1 MADYIYPAPG
11 VTGVEATLTLSI
23 TGNAGNLVV
32 PSLQDITVN
41 ASNDLFTWTTLDE
54 AAKRNVATTSTN
66 SLSMNLVLEQ
76 GSFFGSNFTTVADEA
91 ALPTSGMTIGDYYYA
106 TAEGTWHEAAT
117 ATTTVEVTTSDL
129 PADVLGIFGMSNAKT
144 LVNFSLYLGDTSAS
158 AEGKTISGEG
168 YITGLAPT
176 VSADSPVWISPI
188 TITVDGSYTTA

>member
-76 GSFFGSNFTTVADEA
+76 TSFFGNYTTVANEA
-91 ALPTSGMTIGDYYYA
+91 ALPTSGMIVGEYFYA
-106 TAEGTWHEAAT
+106 TAEDTWHEADN
-117 ATTTVEVTTSDL
+117 ATTTSEVAKSTL
-129 PADVLGIFGMSNAKT
+129 PADILGIFGMSNDKK
-144 LVNFSLYLGDTSAS
+144 LVNFSLYLGDTSTS
-158 AEGKTISGEG
+158 TEGKTISGEG

-188 TITVDGSYTTA
+188 TITVDGSYAVA

>member
-11 VTGVEATLTLSI
+11 VTGVEATLTLTVNGA
-23 TGNAGNLVV
+23 TGDLTV

-76 GSFFGSNFTTVADEA
+76 DSFFGTNPA
-91 ALPTSGMTIGDYYYA
+91 G
-106 TAEGTWHEAAT
+106 
-117 ATTTVEVTTSDL
+117 TTS
-129 PADVLGIFGMSNAKT
+129 AELGIFGMSNNKSY
-144 LVNFSLYLGDTSAS
+144 VDFSLYLGDTSDAQT
-158 AEGKTISGEG
+158 GKTITGTG

-188 TITVDGSYTTA
+188 TITVDGSYTVS